1 MHPTHHVLDHPL
13 AADALVALRHP
24 DADPAAFR
32 NQAGRLGVL
41 LAVEAAQSLP
51 HGSCDAPTPLGVAR
65 GSVVS
70 TWPLLVPILRAGLGL
85 LDTIIGLLPGASVA
99 LIGTRRDDET
109 LTVHRYCD
117 TIPSDLGGRPA
128 WLLDPMLATGGTLA
142 DASAVLA
149 KHNAGTVSALCVLAA
164 PEGLAHLAAVAPDLV
179 VYCAGIDE
187 RLDER
192 GYILPGLG
200 DAGDRLYGPASFG

>member
-41 LAVEAAQSLP
+41 LAVEAARSLP

-65 GSVVS
+65 GSAVS
-70 TWPLLVPILRAGLGL
+70 AWPLLVPILRAGLGL

-99 LIGTRRDDET
+99 LIGTRRDEET
-109 LTVHRYCD
+109 LMVHRYCD
-117 TIPSDLGGRPA
+117 TIPQDLGGRPA